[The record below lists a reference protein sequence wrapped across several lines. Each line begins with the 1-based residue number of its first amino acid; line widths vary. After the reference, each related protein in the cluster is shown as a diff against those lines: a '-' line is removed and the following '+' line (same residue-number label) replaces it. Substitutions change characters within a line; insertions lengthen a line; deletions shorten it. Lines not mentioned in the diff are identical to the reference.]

1 MAVRSAYAL
10 GLHREETM
18 VIFSPEDRAMR
29 RNLWKSLFVMDRF
42 LSCSLGRPTA
52 ISEEECSGDTLR
64 PQEPAESDSIRY
76 QSGFAATFSQISN
89 LGLEAAVRSCSVIG
103 SILRRVYQ
111 HRQISTKLAQ
121 EIADICKVW
130 PKALAPILHWRQ
142 AAAASPSQGMAIL
155 HVNLFYC
162 HSIVLLTRPFFLF
175 ILNDKIQRQLSG
187 DPSAESITIRHAR
200 MAKFMEACIIASTHS
215 VKLVQ
220 QAFEAEY
227 LPRRDPTVITFLF
240 TAALILLSNE
250 YAMLYSNATDQYIRQ
265 AITVMSYC
273 AETDPQASRL
283 LYIMTTFKDV
293 AVQNREQKMRS
304 GNNSSLFPS
313 QNTSQAFPNVSMAPT
328 SMPTTSSAEQFSQM
342 GNMLPTFQFANSQ
355 GAPTSYQPT
364 GLSFPESPH
373 QLSATHSV
381 PQHVRSNSASTSP
394 SIANLTTPTPAVAT
408 PVAMAQPTSAATSNH
423 DIFSSMLDLTTQ
435 DGTMPDEQIDF
446 DALWA
451 WPTPGVGTPRFQQNV
466 MDAANRGTPG
476 GADGQTVPDG
486 VVPLYGVVDN

>member
-1 MAVRSAYAL
+1 
-10 GLHREETM
+10 M

-52 ISEEECSGDTLR
+52 ISEDECSGDTLK
-64 PQEPAESDSIRY
+64 PPDPADGDGFKY

-121 EIADICKVW
+121 ELADICKLW

-142 AAAASPSQGMAIL
+142 AAASSPSQGMAIL

-187 DPSAESITIRHAR
+187 DPSADTITTRHAR
-200 MAKFMEACIIASTHS
+200 MSKFMEACIIASTHS

-227 LPRRDPTVITFLF
+227 LPRRDPTVISFLF
-240 TAALILLSNE
+240 AAALILLSNE

-293 AVQNREQKMRS
+293 AMQNRDQKSRS
-304 GNNSSLFPS
+304 GNNAALFS
-313 QNTSQAFPNVSMAPT
+313 NQNHGQPFSGASQAPA
-328 SMPTTSSAEQFSQM
+328 SMPASSQPEQYSHLS
-342 GNMLPTFQFANSQ
+342 NMLPSFQYGNAQTPVTTS
-355 GAPTSYQPT
+355 SYQPT
-364 GLSFPESPH
+364 ALAFSESPH
-373 QLSATHSV
+373 QLSASHSV

-408 PVAMAQPTSAATSNH
+408 PVTLAQATSATTANH
-423 DIFSSMLDLTTQ
+423 DIFSSMLDLGVQ
-435 DGTMPDEQIDF
+435 DGASNVPDEQIDF

-451 WPTPGVGTPRFQQNV
+451 WPTPGVGTPRFQHNP
-466 MDAANRGTPG
+466 MDGVSRGTPA
-476 GADGQTVPDG
+476 GAEGQVVPDG